1 MTNQLKTPKV
11 YDRIRLACQGN
22 QHLGRNLV
30 LEYVDGYD
38 EAEEKLHQEWRVI
51 DLDTGDVF
59 AKTKSNNPR
68 EALHVASVMTIVEGA
83 PAHVYVRETISYRKF
98 IDIPLA
104 DKLRHVNAHAKDL
117 EHDFKLDD
125 DDRCPLQAAME
136 YYQQCYSHACWYQQD
151 DGNWDIDF
159 DVTDLLSELESS
171 GSEIKIHFRGW

>member
-59 AKTKSNNPR
+59 AKGKPH
-68 EALHVASVMTIVEGA
+68 EVLHVASVMTIIEGA

>member
-1 MTNQLKTPKV
+1 MTNQLKTPEV

-30 LEYVDGYD
+30 LEYIDGYD
-38 EAEEKLHQEWRVI
+38 EAEDKYHDEWRVI

-59 AKTKSNNPR
+59 AKDRDPR
-68 EALHVASVMTIVEGA
+68 EALQVASVMTIIEGS
-83 PAHVYVRETISYRKF
+83 PTHVYVREVISYRKF

-104 DKLRHVNAHAKDL
+104 DKLRHINTHARDL

-136 YYQQCYSHACWYQQD
+136 YYQQCYSHACWFQEA
-151 DGNWDIDF
+151 DGNWTIDF
-159 DVTDLLSELESS
+159 DVSEPP
-171 GSEIKIHFRGW
+171 K